1 VTKGIQIRST
11 LTTIRPMPKDR
22 SSLKRPAT
30 AFALSLVASILAF
43 IFIGFPGICG
53 FTGKYGDA
61 IARSDRGFWIAMGL
75 FSLPILG
82 IIASAIWWLG
92 ALLLL
97 PKKAS

>member
-11 LTTIRPMPKDR
+11 LVTIRLMPQDR
-22 SSLKRPAT
+22 SSLKRPAM
-30 AFALSLVASILAF
+30 AFALSLIASILAF

-61 IARSDRGFWIAMGL
+61 MARSGFGFCVALGL
-75 FSLPILG
+75 FCLPILG
-82 IIASAIWWLG
+82 IIASAIWWFG
-92 ALLLL
+92 TLLLL